1 MAIEA
6 ATDQIWFA
14 AGGRART
21 SKAYELIRDRLISG
35 AYQPGDRLDVMS
47 LAKILG
53 TSRQPIMAA
62 MQQLSNEDLVQIIPQ
77 VGCVAAVFSSEEWL
91 DFRRFFASGEAL
103 ITQIATERGTDDQIK
118 QLRPLSRAINDLLS
132 PGIPLAERAL
142 EYRKANQRF
151 HGHIHKMAR
160 SPIIDRQLKAMWNR
174 TDYYISTLGQSLAF
188 TERVPV
194 AINEHEAICHAVERR
209 DALTA
214 RRLMEM
220 HILEQFE
227 GGAH

>member
-1 MAIEA
+1 M
-6 ATDQIWFA
+6 ATDSEDSVWL
-14 AGGRART
+14 AGGGKART

-35 AYQPGDRLDVMS
+35 AYQPGEKLDVMA
-47 LAKILG
+47 LAKTLG

-77 VGCVAAVFSSEEWL
+77 VGCVAAVFSAEEWL

-103 ITQIATERGTDDQIK
+103 ITQIATERATPEQL
-118 QLRPLSRAINDLLS
+118 QMLRPLSNAINEVLA
-132 PGIPLAERAL
+132 PGIKEADKAR
-142 EYRKANQRF
+142 EYRRANQRF

-174 TDYYISTLGQSLAF
+174 TDYYISTLGHAHAF
-188 TERVPV
+188 TDRVPT
-194 AINEHEAICHAVERR
+194 AIAEHDAICHAMERR
-209 DALTA
+209 DSITA
-214 RRLMEM
+214 RRLMEL
-220 HILEQFE
+220 HLLEQFE

>member
-1 MAIEA
+1 M
-6 ATDQIWFA
+6 ATDSEDSSWFVG
-14 AGGRART
+14 GGRART
-21 SKAYELIRDRLISG
+21 SKAYELIRDKLISG
-35 AYQPGDRLDVMS
+35 TYQPGDKLDVMG
-47 LAKILG
+47 LAKTLG

-77 VGCVAAVFSSEEWL
+77 VGCVAAVFSAEEWL

-103 ITQIATERGTDDQIK
+103 ITQIATERGTPEQIRA
-118 QLRPLSRAINDLLS
+118 LRPLSNAITELLS
-132 PGIPLAERAL
+132 PDIPLADKAR

-174 TDYYISTLGQSLAF
+174 TDYYISTLGHAHAF
-188 TERVPV
+188 TDRVPI
-194 AINEHEAICHAVERR
+194 AINEHEAICNAIERR
-209 DALTA
+209 DAITA
-214 RRLMEM
+214 RRLMEL